1 MAPPPLSDLTLVD
14 DVHVMV
20 TFEAPD
26 GPAEVF
32 LLDLHLDSPGR
43 ALDEGTYLS
52 ALSPV
57 VALMDSTEG
66 CVVRIGREHR
76 LGDRPVSA
84 VDVFMSL
91 PMPTLRADET
101 DPGER
106 TEQQEAVEAAVAAAF
121 RSFIGESPSARAT
134 ELGHDE
140 ALAMARRRVAEVA
153 PEANAAGLAVAAEEH
168 VDGQWVV
175 RLVGSTPAGF
185 EVRLGFVDGHPGTTH
200 LRRIRTGE
208 VVDSVGA

>member
-1 MAPPPLSDLTLVD
+1 MVPPPLSDLTPVD

-20 TFEAPD
+20 TFAVAD

-66 CVVRIGREHR
+66 CVVHIGREHR
-76 LGDRPVSA
+76 LGARPVSA
-84 VDVFMSL
+84 VDVLVSL

-101 DPGER
+101 DPDER
-106 TEQQEAVEAAVAAAF
+106 TGQQEAVEEAVAAAF
-121 RSFIGESPSARAT
+121 RCLIAESPPADVVV
-134 ELGHDE
+134 LGHDD
-140 ALAMARRRVAEVA
+140 AMTTARLRVAEAA
-153 PEANAAGLAVAAEEH
+153 PGTDPESLSVSAEEH
-168 VDGQWVV
+168 VGGQWVV
-175 RLVGSTPAGF
+175 RLAGSGTGSF

-200 LRRIRTGE
+200 LRRIRAAE
-208 VVDSVGA
+208 VVDSVGD